1 MNYEY
6 LSYGNYGILKGENL
20 RYYDE
25 KYYEIWVGKI
35 IALNGEGNEKK

>member
-6 LSYGNYGILKGENL
+6 LSYGNYGILKGKNL

-25 KYYEIWVGKI
+25 KV
-35 IALNGEGNEKK
+35 L